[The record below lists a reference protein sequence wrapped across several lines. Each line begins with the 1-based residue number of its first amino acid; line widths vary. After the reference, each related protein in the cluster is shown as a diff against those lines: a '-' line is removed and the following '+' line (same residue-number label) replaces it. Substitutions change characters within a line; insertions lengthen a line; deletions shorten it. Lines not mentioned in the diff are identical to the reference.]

1 MGTWNINNGI
11 ISLCEDNKF
20 YYPTADELFKQ
31 RGNSVFIIDGNR
43 YPNPESALNIR
54 ISRIGLQVTLTFIS
68 SENNKL
74 AAKLYVTKKGNKSEI
89 HLHQGVFADYIIL
102 DDTLHYLCGDYSSI
116 AEIIRNN
123 KFSVSELR
131 FAEYLK
137 FKRILIEENIDFID
151 EIETTITSI
160 KEDET
165 SIQAV
170 GLKANLFPYQDSG
183 CNWLSFMVKNK
194 CGCILGDEM
203 GLGKTLQIIA
213 LFGKYKETLNNN
225 PKFLVICPVSLLENW
240 KRELNRFYPS
250 LSVLVH
256 HGSYRT
262 GNYKDLIGFDVVV
275 MSYSN
280 VQTDL
285 SMLSMINWNI
295 VAIDEAQNIKNP
307 SAKRTRNIKL
317 LNREVSVAV
326 TGTPFENHMTD
337 VWSIVDFVLPGF
349 LGNLSQFEK
358 TFSDSTDS
366 ARRLEKFIS
375 PIMIR
380 RRVSQVA
387 KDLPERID
395 IPTPIRMTE
404 EEAKFYDSERK
415 NESEKLDALNDFNIF
430 TIQKLRQYCTHPLVY
445 NPEIEEK
452 DPVSIS
458 TKYQRLCEILEE
470 IFDANEKAI
479 VFTSFTE
486 MSNIIVRDIA
496 KRFTVF
502 VKAINGSVEVN
513 RRQAIIDEFSAVNG
527 KALLVLNP
535 KAAGAGLNITAA
547 NHVIHYNLEWN
558 PAVEDQA
565 SARAYRRGQV
575 KTVFVHRLYYTGTVE
590 EIINEKIQ
598 KKRDISNTAII
609 GNSGSISKDELIR
622 ILGISP
628 YNNLR

>member
-1 MGTWNINNGI
+1 MEYRCYRR
-11 ISLCEDNKF
+11 S
-20 YYPTADELFKQ
+20 
-31 RGNSVFIIDGNR
+31 
-43 YPNPESALNIR
+43 SA
-54 ISRIGLQVTLTFIS
+54 
-68 SENNKL
+68 
-74 AAKLYVTKKGNKSEI
+74 
-89 HLHQGVFADYIIL
+89 
-102 DDTLHYLCGDYSSI
+102 
-116 AEIIRNN
+116 
-123 KFSVSELR
+123 
-131 FAEYLK
+131 
-137 FKRILIEENIDFID
+137 
-151 EIETTITSI
+151 
-160 KEDET
+160 
-165 SIQAV
+165 
-170 GLKANLFPYQDSG
+170 
-183 CNWLSFMVKNK
+183 
-194 CGCILGDEM
+194 
-203 GLGKTLQIIA
+203 
-213 LFGKYKETLNNN
+213 
-225 PKFLVICPVSLLENW
+225 
-240 KRELNRFYPS
+240 
-250 LSVLVH
+250 
-256 HGSYRT
+256 
-262 GNYKDLIGFDVVV
+262 
-275 MSYSN
+275 
-280 VQTDL
+280 
-285 SMLSMINWNI
+285 
-295 VAIDEAQNIKNP
+295 

-317 LNREVSVAV
+317 LHRDVSVAV

-445 NPEIEEK
+445 NPEIKEK
-452 DPVSIS
+452 DPISIS

-470 IFDANEKAI
+470 IFDAQEKAI

-496 KRFTVF
+496 KRFSVF

-513 RRQAIIDEFSAVNG
+513 KRQEIIDEFSAVNG

-558 PAVEDQA
+558 PAIEDQA
-565 SARAYRRGQV
+565 SARAYRRGQD

-598 KKRDISNTAII
+598 KKRDISDTAII
-609 GNSGSISKDELIR
+609 GNSGSISRDELIR

-628 YNNLR
+628 YNNLQ

>member
-1 MGTWNINNGI
+1 MATWKINNGVI
-11 ISLCEDNKF
+11 ILNKGGENRFPTAEQLFQQRGKSVFTFEGFEYPSLEAELNVRISNISLQVFPKFHFESESINLSLCAIKHGDEYMVTPLKNKF
-20 YYPTADELFKQ
+20 L
-31 RGNSVFIIDGNR
+31 
-43 YPNPESALNIR
+43 
-54 ISRIGLQVTLTFIS
+54 
-68 SENNKL
+68 
-74 AAKLYVTKKGNKSEI
+74 
-89 HLHQGVFADYIIL
+89 DYIIIN
-102 DDTLHYLCGDYSSI
+102 DTIHFLSGDFASINETLVKTKVYLP
-116 AEIIRNN
+116 
-123 KFSVSELR
+123 ELS
-131 FAEYLK
+131 FTDYLK
-137 FKRILIEENIDFID
+137 VKRGFIVDGINFVD
-151 EIETTITSI
+151 EIENEISSL
-160 KEDET
+160 KENEIP
-165 SIQAV
+165 SVIS
-170 GLKANLFPYQDSG
+170 GLRATLFPYQESG
-183 CNWLSFMVKNK
+183 CNWLSFMVNNH

-213 LFGKYKETLNNN
+213 LFGKYKETVNDS

-240 KRELNRFYPS
+240 KREIHKFYPS

-256 HGSYRT
+256 HGSNRT
-262 GNYKDLIGFDVVV
+262 GNYMDLMGFDIVV

-285 SMLSMINWNI
+285 SMLKMINWDI

-317 LNREVSVAV
+317 LNREVSIAV

-358 TFSDSTDS
+358 TFSDSTAS
-366 ARRLEKFIS
+366 ARRLEKFVS

-387 KDLPERID
+387 KDLPKRID

-415 NESEKLDALNDFNIF
+415 IESEKLDALNDFNIF

-445 NPEIEEK
+445 NANIKEK
-452 DPVSIS
+452 DPISIS

-470 IFDANEKAI
+470 IFDAQEKAI

-486 MSNIIVRDIA
+486 MSNIIVRDITE
-496 KRFTVF
+496 RFSVF

-513 RRQAIIDEFSAVNG
+513 KRQAIIDEFSAVNG

-565 SARAYRRGQV
+565 SARAYRRGQD

-598 KKRDISNTAII
+598 KKRDISDIAII
-609 GNSGSISKDELIR
+609 GNSGSISRDELIK
-622 ILGISP
+622 ILKISP
-628 YNNLR
+628 YNDIQ